1 MENVTRN
8 SWKFNPMIKSI
19 SLKYKCILSSTEW
32 KLLKLGLKPKEMEDK
47 WFVFLEES
55 TMYFSRSWTGNCIF
69 TVEIKKLSNETVLL
83 CHAKVVNDENIYRNE
98 KSKNVLKDLIS
109 MIIKHN
115 DRN

>member
-1 MENVTRN
+1 
-8 SWKFNPMIKSI
+8 
-19 SLKYKCILSSTEW
+19 
-32 KLLKLGLKPKEMEDK
+32 MEDK

-83 CHAKVVNDENIYRNE
+83 CHAKVVNDENIYRNDE
-98 KSKNVLKDLIS
+98 SKNVLKDLIS